1 MSDTAMLAAVLI
13 FLALV
18 AYSIGV
24 WSERFAGRLKPW
36 HLIFFWTGL
45 AFDTVG
51 TGIMMEMAEG
61 LTMDLHGVTGVVAI
75 LLMAVHAAWA
85 TAVLVQRDEKAILS
99 FHRFSVLVWTIWLIP
114 FFSGMFISMS

>member
-1 MSDTAMLAAVLI
+1 MSDEATLAAALI
-13 FLALV
+13 FLALI

-51 TGIMMEMAEG
+51 TGIMVEMAEG

-85 TAVLVQRDEKAILS
+85 TAVLIRRDEKAILS
-99 FHRFSVLVWTIWLIP
+99 FHRFSVLVWTLWLIP
-114 FFSGMFISMS
+114 FFSGMFIAMA

>member
-1 MSDTAMLAAVLI
+1 MTETAMLAGSLIGLALI
-13 FLALV
+13 F
-18 AYSIGV
+18 YSIGV

-36 HLIFFWTGL
+36 HLIFFWGGL

-61 LTMDLHGVTGVVAI
+61 LTMDLHGLTGVVAI
-75 LLMAVHAAWA
+75 LLMAVHAVWA
-85 TAVLVQRDEKAILS
+85 TIVLIERDEKMIIS

-114 FFSGMFISMS
+114 FVSGMFISMA